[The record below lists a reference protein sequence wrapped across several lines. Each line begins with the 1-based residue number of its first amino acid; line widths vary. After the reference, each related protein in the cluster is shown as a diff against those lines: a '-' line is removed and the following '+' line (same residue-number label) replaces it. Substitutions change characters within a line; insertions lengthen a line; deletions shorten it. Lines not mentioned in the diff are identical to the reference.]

1 MSILIKDSI
10 IVTQN
15 VSNEIVRGDIYIE
28 DNKIVEI
35 GKINVEADFVI
46 RNRIVN
52 PGLINMHTHLPMTLL
67 RGYGDDLPLEEWLT
81 TRIWPIEAKLKAEHI
96 AIGTKLAF
104 MEMVRSGTTC
114 CNDMYFFEDVIAN
127 EAKKF
132 GIRCYAGFSLID
144 FDTPEMKRECLPS
157 ECENFIKK
165 WKNDELVE
173 PVVAPHS
180 TYACSPETLQK
191 AKEIAEKYNCFIHI
205 HCSETRYEVY
215 DVLNKYGKRPLQQIK
230 DNGLLTEKTMLA
242 HCGWITKEEVK
253 EIALANACVIH
264 NPVSNMKLATGGYTP
279 LPELME
285 ANAIITLGTDGAA
298 SNNKLDMFETMKF
311 TALIHKHHR
320 WDASIVKAQEVLDMA
335 TVNPAGFL
343 ELNAGCIE
351 EGKLADIV
359 CIDYK
364 APNLTPLH
372 NVISHLVY
380 AMDAHNVSDVII
392 NGKLILHERKFLNID
407 EEKVYEEAEKA
418 KEDLLSE

>member
-46 RNRIVN
+46 RNRIVI

-180 TYACSPETLQK
+180 TYACSPETL
-191 AKEIAEKYNCFIHI
+191 
-205 HCSETRYEVY
+205 
-215 DVLNKYGKRPLQQIK
+215 
-230 DNGLLTEKTMLA
+230 
-242 HCGWITKEEVK
+242 VK
-253 EIALANACVIH
+253 SL
-264 NPVSNMKLATGGYTP
+264 
-279 LPELME
+279 
-285 ANAIITLGTDGAA
+285 
-298 SNNKLDMFETMKF
+298 
-311 TALIHKHHR
+311 
-320 WDASIVKAQEVLDMA
+320 
-335 TVNPAGFL
+335 
-343 ELNAGCIE
+343 
-351 EGKLADIV
+351 
-359 CIDYK
+359 
-364 APNLTPLH
+364 
-372 NVISHLVY
+372 
-380 AMDAHNVSDVII
+380 
-392 NGKLILHERKFLNID
+392 
-407 EEKVYEEAEKA
+407 
-418 KEDLLSE
+418 